1 MIYLTKYLAQ
11 AGIAS
16 RRQAEELIKKNK
28 VTVNG
33 EKAIL
38 GMMVDGS
45 EAIKVSNKQVD
56 QVLAGTR
63 LVIALHKPLG
73 YTCTNRKFRNEDNI
87 FSLLPDKYKNLI
99 IAGRLDKESRG
110 LILLTN
116 DGNLAN
122 MITHP
127 SYGHDKKYL
136 VRFAREDQMELS
148 ERDLYARARDGIK
161 TEEGDILT
169 AKAIR
174 KEGDRWAITLGEG
187 KKRHIRRLF
196 SGMGLKVSDLQRVN
210 IGELGL
216 GGLGIGE
223 FRVLSEKDVQKIS
236 KQRVHNIKR
245 ETIREDEG
253 EDRQRQAKE
262 RGKSNRGTS
271 TERKRR
277 LKK

>member
-28 VTVNG
+28 VSVNG
-33 EKAIL
+33 ERAVL
-38 GMMVDGS
+38 GMMVDGT
-45 EAIKVSNKQVD
+45 EEIKVSNKKVD
-56 QVLAGTR
+56 QVLANSR

-73 YTCTNRKFRNEDNI
+73 YTCTNRSFKNEKNI
-87 FSLLPDKYKNLI
+87 FSLLPEKYKNLI

-122 MITHP
+122 EITHP
-127 SYGHDKKYL
+127 RYGHDKKYL
-136 VRFAREDQMELS
+136 VRFAREDQMALS
-148 ERDLYARARDGIK
+148 ERDLYARARDGVK
-161 TEEGDILT
+161 TEEGEILT

-174 KEGDRWAITLGEG
+174 KEDDRWAITLGEG

-236 KQRVHNIKR
+236 KKMGN
-245 ETIREDEG
+245 
-253 EDRQRQAKE
+253 E
-262 RGKSNRGTS
+262 RGRDKVTRE
-271 TERKRR
+271 ERE
-277 LKK
+277 

>member
-16 RRQAEELIKKNK
+16 RRQAEELIKKNR

-33 EKAIL
+33 ERAIL

-45 EAIKVSNKQVD
+45 EDIRVSNRKVD
-56 QVLAGTR
+56 QGLANQR

-73 YTCTNRKFRNEDNI
+73 YTCTNRKFRNEENI
-87 FSLLPDKYKNLI
+87 FSLLPEKYKNLI

-122 MITHP
+122 EITHP
-127 SYGHDKKYL
+127 RHGHDKKYL
-136 VRFAREDQMELS
+136 VRFAREDQMALS

-161 TEEGDILT
+161 TEEGEILT

-236 KQRVHNIKR
+236 RKIKPRHKQETPR
-245 ETIREDEG
+245 ESG
-253 EDRQRQAKE
+253 KGDRNRQGKE
-262 RGKSNRGTS
+262 RGRERGNRGVS
-271 TERKRR
+271 AERKR
-277 LKK
+277 K